1 MNVLVL
7 CADNFTIKNHK
18 GINIALFINDKFNEK
33 KNTPNIYYV
42 GLDINIK
49 DFSTNKRIIKDDIYN
64 FSLNKSF
71 YNFFDMIIE
80 EDCPEDIKNGFNES
94 ILYKLINLMKLNCIY
109 ITKKSQTYLNKYLNF
124 IENDKINIPILFK
137 NKKINF
143 QETFSIY
150 KLNNNV
156 KLFITINLA
165 INIKFPFLSSL
176 AQLNIFSKTDIVIIY
191 YIYLGLIK
199 NKEIIKKYDKTEYNH
214 KKKIIVNQINSE
226 VKKIMNL

>member
-1 MNVLVL
+1 
-7 CADNFTIKNHK
+7 
-18 GINIALFINDKFNEK
+18 
-33 KNTPNIYYV
+33 
-42 GLDINIK
+42 
-49 DFSTNKRIIKDDIYN
+49 
-64 FSLNKSF
+64 
-71 YNFFDMIIE
+71 MIIE

-143 QETFSIY
+143 RETFSIY